1 MITFNNYFW
10 DYFNNFLSSF
20 PIWQQL
26 KLNLDWNQIRHFP
39 IWVTEFYRDSNS
51 KREEKH
57 AVHLLDFVGVL
68 PSSVVWLSRAKNGFL
83 ELKDMFHELVPQ
95 CPFHP
100 FDFVCLAGEKLYQ
113 WRNGFHVLEMVLHVW
128 WKYGSRPT
136 GKH

>member
-83 ELKDMFHELVPQ
+83 SWRTCSMNESHNAPYTSLILFVWLVRNCISEGMGFMCERWFCMF
-95 CPFHP
+95 
-100 FDFVCLAGEKLYQ
+100 GENMAVDQ
-113 WRNGFHVLEMVLHVW
+113 PE
-128 WKYGSRPT
+128 KY
-136 GKH
+136 